1 MEISILKP
9 FLIVC
14 FASCFYIKS
23 ISAFEEAAALQRVY
37 VNGPEVFA
45 LILSHAIANIFQS
58 GVVPFDKQMNPTEF
72 DGGTKKP
79 STLLKRNAKSV
90 TDAILSNGARG
101 IKLSVAM
108 LCWRF
113 LKYLTMS
120 TTAFITNLGS
130 DLEFN
135 VYAKKD
141 SVTGGIFGILLPE
154 GVVGAFSFEGL
165 LKVYRKNSFRSE
177 GNTDT
182 KHAPLD
188 ILMQENIIK
197 RLSVHIAAQM
207 LSLLDAFIFPED
219 SSLDLKSS
227 QLQGLALV
235 RGTEKQIGNAQ
246 GPLLASLIRDSLLLL
261 CRLEPISVKML
272 QCCSRLRCF
281 VHYSLELVR
290 ESEVMEKYSVTFN
303 KIALPLDRLL
313 LSCFTQCHFALQKCA
328 RLVGE
333 IESDST
339 NPTPLFTD
347 KEARKKSYRRIFRVT
362 IEVCIIDVLVVLF
375 EIRDPLTL
383 INLSLPHQNILMLR
397 RSEKY

>member
-1 MEISILKP
+1 
-9 FLIVC
+9 
-14 FASCFYIKS
+14 
-23 ISAFEEAAALQRVY
+23 
-37 VNGPEVFA
+37 
-45 LILSHAIANIFQS
+45 
-58 GVVPFDKQMNPTEF
+58 
-72 DGGTKKP
+72 
-79 STLLKRNAKSV
+79 
-90 TDAILSNGARG
+90 
-101 IKLSVAM
+101 
-108 LCWRF
+108 
-113 LKYLTMS
+113 MS

-246 GPLLASLIRDSLLLL
+246 GPL
-261 CRLEPISVKML
+261 
-272 QCCSRLRCF
+272 
-281 VHYSLELVR
+281 
-290 ESEVMEKYSVTFN
+290 
-303 KIALPLDRLL
+303 
-313 LSCFTQCHFALQKCA
+313 
-328 RLVGE
+328 
-333 IESDST
+333 
-339 NPTPLFTD
+339 
-347 KEARKKSYRRIFRVT
+347 
-362 IEVCIIDVLVVLF
+362 
-375 EIRDPLTL
+375 
-383 INLSLPHQNILMLR
+383 
-397 RSEKY
+397 